1 MKDTSLINSEISIL
15 LIPHTKFN
23 PDSWHL
29 YDPFIKFAVDVLGIS
44 IASLVAC
51 KSLNL
56 ITEATD
62 QFSLFGR
69 SILKSTNH
77 LVELEKWPTQEITMG
92 WLEEVMIDQF
102 KLSPVLNMNI
112 FIHDTLDH
120 VFNGKN
126 DYSNPGKVLILE
138 IIEHQ
143 KLNLFKYSKTNSLFT
158 NYTLIDLNRS
168 TLKEINPQIHKLE
181 DFFFPEIEISVLRK
195 KIKKQLIKF
204 QNLD

>member
-1 MKDTSLINSEISIL
+1 L
-15 LIPHTKFN
+15 H
-23 PDSWHL
+23 
-29 YDPFIKFAVDVLGIS
+29 DPFIKFTIEVIGIS

-51 KSLNL
+51 KSLNI

-62 QFSLFGR
+62 QLSLFGR

-77 LVELEKWPTQEITMG
+77 LVKLEKWPSQEITMG

-102 KLSPVLNMNI
+102 KFSSVLNMNN

-126 DYSNPGKVLILE
+126 DYSNPGKVLILN

-143 KLNLFKYSKTNSLFT
+143 KLNLFKYSKINSLFT

-181 DFFFPEIEISVLRK
+181 DFLLPEIEISLLRK
-195 KIKKQLIKF
+195 SIKKQLIKF
-204 QNLD
+204 QYLD